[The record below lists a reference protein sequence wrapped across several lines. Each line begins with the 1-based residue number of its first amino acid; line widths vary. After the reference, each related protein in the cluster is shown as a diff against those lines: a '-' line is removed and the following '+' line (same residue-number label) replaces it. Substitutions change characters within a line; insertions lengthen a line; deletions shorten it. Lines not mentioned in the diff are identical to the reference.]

1 MKQLPIFLNVQG
13 RKVVVL
19 GEGAAADGRA
29 ALARSAG
36 ADVVRGAYFA
46 GAVAAFVATG
56 DEAGDIAAAL
66 AARAAG
72 VPVNVMDR
80 PALCDFIMPAIVE
93 RGPVTVAVSTG
104 GASPTLA
111 QLVRDRIEAALP
123 QRLAAVAEYAARVR
137 RQVALAIPDP
147 DRRRAFWR
155 RKISKELAKAS

>member
-1 MKQLPIFLNVQG
+1 MNHLPIFLDVRG
-13 RKVVVL
+13 RRVAVV
-19 GEGAAADGRA
+19 GEGPLADGRA

-36 ADVVRGAYFA
+36 AEVVRGNDVT
-46 GAVAAFVATG
+46 GAVVAFIATG
-56 DEAGDIAAAL
+56 EEESDRL
-66 AARAAG
+66 AAEAARLAG

-111 QLVRDRIEAALP
+111 KMVRDRIEAVLP
-123 QRLAAVAEYAARVR
+123 ERLAAVAEYAARVR

-147 DRRRAFWR
+147 ARRRAFWR
-155 RKISKELAKAS
+155 RKITKELAKAS